1 MEVEKKQTPPFI
13 EQKLACTVY
22 TYTLWDTEVVTIC
35 TMKPL
40 QQAKF
45 VFTSQFLRR
54 PCSQILS
61 NLFPGNFISPAVL
74 VSL

>member
-1 MEVEKKQTPPFI
+1 MEVEKKTLFI
-13 EQKLACTVY
+13 KQNLACTVY

-61 NLFPGNFISPAVL
+61 NLFPSNFISPAVL
-74 VSL
+74 MSL

>member
-1 MEVEKKQTPPFI
+1 MEVEKKTLFI
-13 EQKLACTVY
+13 KQNLACTVY

-45 VFTSQFLRR
+45 VFTSQFLR
-54 PCSQILS
+54 
-61 NLFPGNFISPAVL
+61 
-74 VSL
+74 